1 MNDFI
6 FQKARRISFLLR
18 FPQGDGADECF
29 CVRRGEMR
37 RCAQLMEIRSHC
49 CLTAGTFAVIA
60 RVINLRDERRQ
71 VLAACDANAA
81 ALKNRGDE

>member
-1 MNDFI
+1 M
-6 FQKARRISFLLR
+6 SFLLR

-29 CVRRGEMR
+29 CARRGGMR

-49 CLTAGTFAVIA
+49 WLTAGTFAVIA

-71 VLAACDANAA
+71 VLAASDANAA